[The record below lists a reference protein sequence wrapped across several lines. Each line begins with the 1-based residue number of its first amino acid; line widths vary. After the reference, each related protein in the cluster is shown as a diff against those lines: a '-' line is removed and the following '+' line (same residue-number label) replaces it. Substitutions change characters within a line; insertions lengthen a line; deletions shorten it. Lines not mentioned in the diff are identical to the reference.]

1 MTANEQREFQ
11 KKYLLVLDQNALK
24 CMRKEVVLDFRPV
37 CSLVKMD
44 HGFI

>member
-24 CMRKEVVLDFRPV
+24 CMRNLGLLEAMHAEY
-37 CSLVKMD
+37 S
-44 HGFI
+44 